1 MSKITNIEIKAI
13 YLAPIYLYRAIIYA
27 RSFFTT
33 LNRMKQVNTD
43 VAKKTAKLIESDF
56 VTIKKALESIE
67 SKIPLKSLL
76 SMLEEKVVISDT
88 FSIDLNKVYQITDES
103 FNIVNQ
109 DDKTFFKCDNFEITH
124 EGTANTTKVDLC
136 KAVLDSDAIPEY
148 KLIQIKNI
156 LDK

>member
-43 VAKKTAKLIESDF
+43 VAKKTAKSIESDF
-56 VTIKKALESIE
+56 ITIQKAYESIE

-76 SMLEEKVVISDT
+76 SMLGEKVVISDT

-109 DDKTFFKCDNFEITH
+109 DGKTFFKCDNFEITH

>member
-1 MSKITNIEIKAI
+1 MSKITNPEIKAI
-13 YLAPIYLYRAIIYA
+13 YLAPIYLCRAIIYA

-33 LNRMKQVNTD
+33 LNRLKQVNTD
-43 VAKKTAKLIESDF
+43 VAKKTAKSIESDF
-56 VTIKKALESIE
+56 ITIQKAYESIE

-76 SMLEEKVVISDT
+76 SMLGEKVVISDT

>member
-1 MSKITNIEIKAI
+1 MSKITNPEIKAI

-76 SMLEEKVVISDT
+76 SMLGEKVVISDT

-124 EGTANTTKVDLC
+124 KGTASTTKVDLC

>member
-1 MSKITNIEIKAI
+1 MSKITNPEIKAI
-13 YLAPIYLYRAIIYA
+13 YLAPIYLCRAIIYA

-33 LNRMKQVNTD
+33 LNRLKQVNTD
-43 VAKKTAKLIESDF
+43 VAKKTAKSIESDF
-56 VTIKKALESIE
+56 ITIQKAYESIE

-76 SMLEEKVVISDT
+76 SMLGEKVVISDT

-124 EGTANTTKVDLC
+124 EGTASTTKVDLC
-136 KAVLDSDAIPEY
+136 KAVLESDAIPEY